1 MKIRKAAKILLIV
14 ITLNFITSLMYGQR
28 VDSLKMVLNSVC
40 TDTIRLNTLVQ
51 LADYYLESNM
61 DSAKKYFDKGEK
73 YMNSLQPNE
82 AFTHYYHLKA
92 DYFIK
97 LGNFSAAQKTLLK
110 SLRLDDSLGL
120 EQNYY
125 SDRDLLAVI
134 QMYLGNNKKTISIR
148 KSLFPLV
155 KKLDKDKFY
164 YKYFLNLG
172 VTYSHIRQFDSA
184 RYYFQHAYAYT
195 MPNTFHRAIV
205 VVNLAFLNYNLK
217 QFHKTIQYA
226 KEAASI
232 AKKLHIDDL
241 YLEAITDL
249 SIGNY
254 ELRRYDQAIVYATRV
269 MEIAKQKRLN
279 LQLDNAYENL
289 AMVYERK
296 RDYKLALE
304 FEKKYVH
311 LHDSLFHQKMAKQ
324 INELEIKYETE
335 KKDKDIALKQNKIR
349 IKNIELLSLLIGFLF
364 LTLAAVLILRLYRKR
379 NKAYIALVQ
388 KQMESMAN
396 RALNDKTEKNSNDKY
411 SASSLSDKRKISIKK
426 QLDKA
431 IQRDRVYLQSDINI
445 GRLAQRFN
453 SNSKYLSQVIHEN
466 YGESFNDFINRRRV
480 NEASRLLVD
489 PAYSHISLEGIAG
502 MVGFGSKSTFNAAF
516 KKFTG
521 VTPSFFMNAAKTIS
535 EKEDAGGQ

>member
-1 MKIRKAAKILLIV
+1 M
-14 ITLNFITSLMYGQR
+14 NQSES
-28 VDSLKMVLNSVC
+28 DSSK
-40 TDTIRLNTLVQ
+40 LNTLIE
-51 LADYYLESNM
+51 LADYYLESNL
-61 DSAKKYFDKGEK
+61 DSAKMYFDLGEK
-73 YMNSLQPNE
+73 QMALLKPSDAY
-82 AFTHYYHLKA
+82 TRYYHIKA

-125 SDRDLLAVI
+125 HDRDLLAVI
-134 QMYLGNNKKTISIR
+134 QMYLGNNKKAISIR

-155 KKLDKDKFY
+155 KKLDKDKIY
-164 YKYFLNLG
+164 YKYFINLG
-172 VTYSHIRQFDSA
+172 VTYSHVRQLDSA
-184 RYYFQHAYAYT
+184 RHYFQQAHLYT
-195 MPNTFHRAIV
+195 KPNTFHRAIV
-205 VVNLAFLNYNLK
+205 VANLAFLNYNLK
-217 QFHKTIQYA
+217 QYKKTIQYG

-249 SIGNY
+249 ALGNY
-254 ELRRYDQAIVYATRV
+254 KLGKYDLAIMYANLV
-269 MEIAKQKRLN
+269 MEIAKQKKLN
-279 LQLDNAYENL
+279 LQLENAYENL

-296 RDYKLALE
+296 RNYKRAVE

-311 LHDSLFHQKMAKQ
+311 LHDSLFHQKMTKQ

-335 KKDKDIALKQNKIR
+335 KKDKDIVLTQNKIR
-349 IKNIELLSLLIGFLF
+349 VKNIELLSLLLGLLF
-364 LTLAAVLILRLYRKR
+364 ITLAAVLILRLYRKR
-379 NKAYIALVQ
+379 NKAYMALVQ
-388 KQMESMAN
+388 KQMEFMTNDDIS
-396 RALNDKTEKNSNDKY
+396 DKTEKNSNDKY
-411 SASSLSDKRKISIKK
+411 SASSLSDKRKVLIKK

-431 IQRDRVYLQSDINI
+431 IQRDRVYLQADINI

-453 SNSKYLSQVIHEN
+453 SNSKYLSQVIHEI

-489 PAYSHISLEGIAG
+489 PAYSHISLEGIAE
-502 MVGFGSKSTFNAAF
+502 MVGFGSKSTFNVAF

-535 EKEDAGGQ
+535 EKEEAENPTDRNKIN